1 MSPPKRRGRPPNQLA
16 QATILKA
23 AHDILTEDGFGRLTV
38 EAVAARSG
46 VGKPTIYR
54 HWANAS
60 ELAMAALMSGD
71 PGIFAEGG
79 TSLRSA
85 LAGQM
90 RSLIQAFATT
100 RGRQIAMTLAAA
112 DPESEFT
119 KAFRNQVILSSREA
133 GRAMLLEAA
142 ARGGDHVAAR
152 PRGAARHDL
161 RSRLLPAARRASPTR
176 HGLCRQHRRDRPGSS
191 GSQPAKLENE
201 SGP

>member
-16 QATILKA
+16 QARILKA

-60 ELAMAALMSGD
+60 ELAMAALMFGD
-71 PGIFAEGG
+71 PGIFAGGG

-133 GRAMLLEAA
+133 GRALLLEAA
-142 ARGGDHVAAR
+142 ARGEITLQHDLEVLLDMIYGPVFYRLLVGHRSLDTGFADGIVAIALEAVAAR
-152 PRGAARHDL
+152 A
-161 RSRLLPAARRASPTR
+161 
-176 HGLCRQHRRDRPGSS
+176 DR
-191 GSQPAKLENE
+191 
-201 SGP
+201 

>member
-16 QATILKA
+16 QARILKA

-71 PGIFAEGG
+71 PGIFAGGG

-133 GRAMLLEAA
+133 GRSLLLEAA
-142 ARGGDHVAAR
+142 ARGEITLQHDLEVLLDMIYGPVFYRLLVGHRSLDTDFADSIVAIALEAVAAR
-152 PRGAARHDL
+152 A
-161 RSRLLPAARRASPTR
+161 
-176 HGLCRQHRRDRPGSS
+176 DR
-191 GSQPAKLENE
+191 
-201 SGP
+201 

>member
-16 QATILKA
+16 QARILKA

-71 PGIFAEGG
+71 PGIFAGGG

-133 GRAMLLEAA
+133 GRALLLEAA
-142 ARGGDHVAAR
+142 ARGEITLQHDLEVLLDMIYGPVFYRLLVGHRSLDTGFADGIVAIALEAVAAR
-152 PRGAARHDL
+152 A
-161 RSRLLPAARRASPTR
+161 
-176 HGLCRQHRRDRPGSS
+176 DR
-191 GSQPAKLENE
+191 
-201 SGP
+201 

>member
-1 MSPPKRRGRPPNQLA
+1 MSQQHMSPPKRRGRPPNQLA
-16 QATILKA
+16 QARILKA

-71 PGIFAEGG
+71 PGIFAGGG

-133 GRAMLLEAA
+133 GRALLLEAA
-142 ARGGDHVAAR
+142 ARGEITLQHDLEVLLDMIYGPVFYRLLVGHRSLDTGFADGIVAIALEAVAAR
-152 PRGAARHDL
+152 A
-161 RSRLLPAARRASPTR
+161 
-176 HGLCRQHRRDRPGSS
+176 DR
-191 GSQPAKLENE
+191 
-201 SGP
+201 

>member
-1 MSPPKRRGRPPNQLA
+1 LA
-16 QATILKA
+16 QSRILKA

-71 PGIFAEGG
+71 PGIFAGGG

-133 GRAMLLEAA
+133 GRALLLQAA
-142 ARGGDHVAAR
+142 ARGEIMLQ
-152 PRGAARHDL
+152 HDL
-161 RSRLLPAARRASPTR
+161 EVLLDMIYGPVFYRLLVGHRSLDTGFADGIVAIALEAVATRA
-176 HGLCRQHRRDRPGSS
+176 DR
-191 GSQPAKLENE
+191 
-201 SGP
+201 

>member
-71 PGIFAEGG
+71 PGIFAGGG

-142 ARGGDHVAAR
+142 ARGEIMLQQDLEVLLDMIYGPVFYRLLVGHRPLDAGFADSIVAIALEAVAA
-152 PRGAARHDL
+152 
-161 RSRLLPAARRASPTR
+161 SP
-176 HGLCRQHRRDRPGSS
+176 QS
-191 GSQPAKLENE
+191 
-201 SGP
+201 

>member
-1 MSPPKRRGRPPNQLA
+1 MSQQHMSPPKRRGRPPNQLA

-54 HWANAS
+54 LWANAS

-142 ARGGDHVAAR
+142 ARGEITLQQDLEVLLDMIYGPVFYRLLVGHRPLDTGFADSIVAIALEAVAA
-152 PRGAARHDL
+152 
-161 RSRLLPAARRASPTR
+161 SP
-176 HGLCRQHRRDRPGSS
+176 QS
-191 GSQPAKLENE
+191 
-201 SGP
+201 